1 MSKKIISSKETYF
14 KRQNNPMTLEDW
26 NNFKLANP
34 RPEYLGE
41 TCWSLHDSM
50 ILRGKPADDS
60 AIVKTLLRK
69 VGIEF
74 EQHVDY
80 LKITSDLTDED
91 ILVVEIE
98 CDELLEQL
106 SAAGARVLYITSNVN
121 YGIKVPE
128 KYFEMYA
135 DGAYNTNDYPATDKR
150 NMFTNKNVIV
160 KYINFNDY
168 KKKGLYS
175 IFLQN
180 TLKEYNMKINKVL
193 MNPPYDGSLHLEVL
207 EATLRAARET
217 NTESEL
223 VSIQP
228 VRWLEDPLAEYKQG
242 SDYKKYKDTIV
253 DKISSL
259 KLIDSDTC
267 NSAFNITNR
276 TDLGIFVFNVRKTV
290 NNISI
295 YSDIAARCITK
306 ILSKIKVSLAD
317 KIESMKSDGWRTE
330 IKKIAAGAAGSHAG
344 NDITTKQGLVIIVP
358 VKAEGVFK
366 DGYDK
371 DGLRWFENR
380 QGNGQEKSIA
390 LPNSIK
396 FETELEARNLNKI
409 CKGLFM
415 KNWLSLI
422 KWDVNVPLRFI
433 PYLPT
438 YDHVWTDEELCFYF
452 GLDQEESEFMCRKVD
467 DYRVKDFINY
477 INLDEE

>member
-1 MSKKIISSKETYF
+1 
-14 KRQNNPMTLEDW
+14 
-26 NNFKLANP
+26 
-34 RPEYLGE
+34 
-41 TCWSLHDSM
+41 
-50 ILRGKPADDS
+50 
-60 AIVKTLLRK
+60 
-69 VGIEF
+69 
-74 EQHVDY
+74 
-80 LKITSDLTDED
+80 
-91 ILVVEIE
+91 
-98 CDELLEQL
+98 
-106 SAAGARVLYITSNVN
+106 
-121 YGIKVPE
+121 
-128 KYFEMYA
+128 
-135 DGAYNTNDYPATDKR
+135 
-150 NMFTNKNVIV
+150 
-160 KYINFNDY
+160 
-168 KKKGLYS
+168 
-175 IFLQN
+175 
-180 TLKEYNMKINKVL
+180 MKINKVL

-207 EATLRAARET
+207 EATLKAAKET
-217 NTESEL
+217 NTECEV

-228 VRWLEDPLAEYKQG
+228 ARWLEDPLAEYKQG
-242 SDYKKYKDTIV
+242 TDYKKYKATIV

-276 TDLGIFVFNVRKTV
+276 TDLGIFVFNASKSI
-290 NNISI
+290 NNLSI

-306 ILSKIKVSLAD
+306 ILSKIKISLAD

-330 IKKIAAGAAGSHAG
+330 IKKIAAGAAGDHAG

-438 YDHVWTDEELCFYF
+438 YDHVWTDEELCLYF